1 MTDLPDDYI
10 VPLKKNRT
18 KAHQLH
24 VNITTEA
31 GRMLDALGTMYGT
44 SNAFTI
50 ERLIRDTAYGK
61 TLTAAERKQ
70 LWKLIQESD
79 QEATR

>member
-18 KAHQLH
+18 RSRQLH
-24 VNITTEA
+24 VNVTPEA
-31 GRMLDALGTMYGT
+31 GTYLDALGTMYGT
-44 SNAFTI
+44 TAGHTI
-50 ERLIRDTAYGK
+50 ERIIRDTAYGK

-70 LWKLIQESD
+70 LWKLID
-79 QEATR
+79 QEATK